1 MRTPG
6 GHRPP
11 GGRGTVGHVSPQALC
26 QLNHHPPLLQRFFST
41 FPGGDSMELT
51 NGLGAAAASSVLLRL
66 RGALTHGFC
75 QLAGLQLALGRVP
88 AKKSRAPVVAA
99 AYLRLPAPRRD
110 RRKGVQRGH
119 SPGI

>member
-1 MRTPG
+1 
-6 GHRPP
+6 
-11 GGRGTVGHVSPQALC
+11 
-26 QLNHHPPLLQRFFST
+26 
-41 FPGGDSMELT
+41 MELT
-51 NGLGAAAASSVLLRL
+51 NGLGAAAASSVFFFFAPARRFNSRFL
-66 RGALTHGFC
+66 F
-75 QLAGLQLALGRVP
+75 LAGLQLSPGRVP